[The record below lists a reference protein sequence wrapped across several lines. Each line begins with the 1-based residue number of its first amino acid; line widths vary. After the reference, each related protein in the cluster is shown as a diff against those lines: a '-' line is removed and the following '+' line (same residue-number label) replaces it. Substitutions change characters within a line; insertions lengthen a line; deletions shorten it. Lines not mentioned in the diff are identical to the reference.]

1 MGFSTRK
8 LIVLISLFSLL
19 VLALSACGVLSWT
32 SAHFA
37 TPETNQEL
45 FKGVTYLR
53 QVRLS
58 PRMMVVHVV
67 IIDLKK
73 SGIKT
78 LVTPG
83 KSRVEYPL
91 NARTTSQF
99 LEEFNVQLAI
109 NGDGFTPWQSNGLHD
124 YYPHPGDPVAPIGF
138 ASSKGKIYS
147 QNTDSEPVLYLSP
160 TNQAHFNTA
169 VGKIFNAI
177 SGNIMLVE
185 KGKMSPYLKTD
196 LPDEHNQPQPRT
208 AVGLDKNGK
217 KLTIVI
223 VDGRQPG
230 YSQGATLLELAGVLL
245 EFNVH
250 NGMNLD
256 GGGSSTLVVMDSEGK
271 SKVLNSP
278 VDNHIPGRERAIGNH
293 LGFFAKP
300 KQ

>member
-1 MGFSTRK
+1 MGYSTRK
-8 LIVLISLFSLL
+8 LIVFISFFSLL
-19 VLALSACGVLSWT
+19 VIALSACGVLSWT
-32 SAHFA
+32 SAYFA
-37 TPETNQEL
+37 TPEKNQEL
-45 FKGVTYLR
+45 FNGVTYLR

-58 PRMMVVHVV
+58 PRLLVVHVV
-67 IIDLKK
+67 CVDLKK
-73 SGIKT
+73 SGIKI

-83 KSRVEYPL
+83 KPNKEYPL

-109 NGDGFTPWQSNGLHD
+109 NGDGFTPWHSNGLHD
-124 YYPHPGDPVAPIGF
+124 YYPHPGDPVAPIGLA
-138 ASSKGKIYS
+138 ASQGKIYS

-169 VGKIFNAI
+169 VGKIFNTV

-185 KGKMSPYLKTD
+185 KGKMSSDLKTD
-196 LPDEHNQPQPRT
+196 LPDEHKQPQPRT

-230 YSQGATLLELAGVLL
+230 YSQGATLLELAGILL

-256 GGGSSTLVVMDSEGK
+256 GGGSSTLVVMNSEGK

-278 VDNHIPGRERAIGNH
+278 VDNHIPGRERAIANH

-300 KQ
+300 RK

>member
-1 MGFSTRK
+1 
-8 LIVLISLFSLL
+8 
-19 VLALSACGVLSWT
+19 
-32 SAHFA
+32 
-37 TPETNQEL
+37 
-45 FKGVTYLR
+45 
-53 QVRLS
+53 
-58 PRMMVVHVV
+58 MMVVHVV
-67 IIDLKK
+67 VIDLKK
-73 SGIKT
+73 SDIKT
-78 LVTPG
+78 FVTPG
-83 KSRVEYPL
+83 KPRVEYPL

-109 NGDGFTPWQSNGLHD
+109 NGDGFTPWHSNGLHD

-138 ASSKGKIYS
+138 AASKGKIYS
-147 QNTDSEPVLYLSP
+147 PNTESEPVLYLSP

-185 KGKMSPYLKTD
+185 KGKMSPDLKTD

-230 YSQGATLLELAGVLL
+230 YSQGATLLELAGILL

-256 GGGSSTLVVMDSEGK
+256 GGGSSTLVVMDPEGK

-278 VDNHIPGRERAIGNH
+278 VNNHIPGRERAIANH

-300 KQ
+300 NQ